1 MASGLTPWYKTK
13 KHRHLLASAPTCVEI
28 STSVTSKSS
37 ACGRP
42 GRSGN
47 SMNRLKLTVNHSILF
62 TKLWTRTWNF
72 GGLSSV
78 LCMCIE
84 EMGRGGSLHM
94 TLFGFVCFVPLFL
107 EILNDG
113 NYTGPSNQHQL
124 SFFHLLSIHSRR
136 IKWQRPRRGKWNF
149 WVYWLENW
157 GSVLLISTRLSSETH
172 RSTHWKGAFST
183 TRWFILNSENNTLLW
198 LLLHYILLRK

>member
-13 KHRHLLASAPTCVEI
+13 KHRHLLASTPTCVEI

-47 SMNRLKLTVNHSILF
+47 SMNRLKLTANHSILF

-78 LCMCIE
+78 LCTCIE
-84 EMGRGGSLHM
+84 ERARGGSLHI
-94 TLFGFVCFVPLFL
+94 TLFGFVLFPFFLKFSMMGITQVHLTNINWASSCLKYPLQKNQMTETKERKMEFL
-107 EILNDG
+107 GLL
-113 NYTGPSNQHQL
+113 TGKLRFCAFDLHTALQ
-124 SFFHLLSIHSRR
+124 
-136 IKWQRPRRGKWNF
+136 WN
-149 WVYWLENW
+149 
-157 GSVLLISTRLSSETH
+157 T
-172 RSTHWKGAFST
+172 
-183 TRWFILNSENNTLLW
+183 
-198 LLLHYILLRK
+198 